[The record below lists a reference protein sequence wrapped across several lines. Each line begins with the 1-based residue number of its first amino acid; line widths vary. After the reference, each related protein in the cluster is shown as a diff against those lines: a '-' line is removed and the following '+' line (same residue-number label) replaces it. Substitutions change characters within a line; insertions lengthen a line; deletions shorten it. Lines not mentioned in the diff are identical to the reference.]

1 MPYFLFRMTPQRQL
15 TCLQE
20 FDAYKQA
27 RSEARALRARQAEDD
42 QDTIK
47 MVFAADRVQAEA
59 MLREKRERQPSEDD

>member
-15 TCLQE
+15 TYLQD
-20 FDAYKQA
+20 FDAYKHA
-27 RSEARALRARQAEDD
+27 RSEARALRAQQEEED